1 LAAIT
6 MSNDTR
12 LTTMNGVPPSSSGL
26 VVNLLAFLTGAVL
39 YVMLVLLVWRE
50 RSQEGTPFLSRRG
63 RLPLLTGLAGFT
75 WNIGGLITYSLASV
89 TGLPPPGWL
98 NAVIFT
104 ALGTLPAF
112 IVHSLF
118 EGQERIAGV
127 RTARAVTWLAYGIAA
142 AAGVLHFEAAFS
154 ARAVPPPAAVWLLT
168 TGFTTLTLLVL
179 LITRGRA
186 VGRRSVWVAALS
198 TFALTA
204 LHFDQHGGGQ
214 VWWVELLGHHASLPL
229 ALAILHQDYRF
240 AFADLFLKNAIAWL
254 AMMGLSATM
263 FSVAL
268 IPLMRWQSPDG
279 TMDARAMAIGVA
291 LWVTTAVLF
300 PLVRRAAGRLVD
312 RTVLRRPDYTETI
325 ATLSRTIDEATS
337 EPEVVAAMTTALN
350 EALGASDVRQVADPL
365 PATDLRLLI
374 TGPATR
380 AYVTDAVAVMRLDTV
395 ESPRLA
401 FILGPQRNGRR
412 LLSDDLQL
420 LEAVTR
426 LVARRVDALRVADER
441 LDRSVREQQMQ
452 QMATEAELRA
462 LRAQINPHFL
472 FNALTTVGYLIQTA
486 PPRALS
492 TLLKLTGVLRAV
504 LRQSHVDCVTLE
516 EELTLVR
523 AYLEIETA
531 RFEER
536 LVVQYEIADHLGHV
550 PVPSFI
556 LQPLV
561 ENAVKHG
568 IAPLRQGG
576 TIVVRANHI
585 DGSLVLDVVD
595 SGAGFT
601 SAPTDL
607 SRGVGLTSV
616 ERRLAAHYGAGGTLT
631 LTSTPQTGTRVRLTL
646 PLPKEPHVQR

>member
-1 LAAIT
+1 
-6 MSNDTR
+6 
-12 LTTMNGVPPSSSGL
+12 MNGVPPSSSGL

-50 RSQEGTPFLSRRG
+50 RSQEGTPLLSRRG

-75 WNIGGLITYSLASV
+75 WNLGGLVVYSLASY
-89 TGLPPPGWL
+89 TGQPAPAWL

-118 EGQERIAGV
+118 DGQERVAGLW
-127 RTARAVTWLAYGIAA
+127 TSATVTWLAYGIAA
-142 AAGVLHFEAAFS
+142 VAGLLHFEAAFS
-154 ARAVPPPAAVWLLT
+154 GRAVPPPAAVWLLT
-168 TGFTTLTLLVL
+168 IGFTSLTVLVL
-179 LITRGRA
+179 LMTRGRS

-198 TFALTA
+198 TFAVSA

-214 VWWVELLGHHASLPL
+214 IWWVELLGHHASLPL

-254 AMMGLSATM
+254 TMMALSATM

-268 IPLMRWQSPDG
+268 VPLVRWQQPDG
-279 TMDARAMAIGVA
+279 AMDARAMALAVA
-291 LWVTTAVLF
+291 LWAGTAMLF
-300 PLVRRAAGRLVD
+300 PLVRRLAGRLVD
-312 RTVLRRPDYTETI
+312 QTVLKRPDYSETM
-325 ATLSRTIDEATS
+325 ARLTQAVDDATS
-337 EPEVVAAMTTALN
+337 EPEVVAAMTHALDA
-350 EALGASDVRQVADPL
+350 ALGATDVRPIADPL

-380 AYVTDAVAVMRLDTV
+380 AYVTDSVAVMRLDTV

-401 FILGPQRNGRR
+401 FNIGPLRDGRR
-412 LLSDDLQL
+412 LLSDDLHL
-420 LEAVTR
+420 LEVVTR

-452 QMATEAELRA
+452 RLATEAELRA

-472 FNALTTVGYLIQTA
+472 FNALTTIGYLIQTT
-486 PPRALS
+486 PPRALT
-492 TLLKLTGVLRAV
+492 TLLTLTGVLRAV
-504 LRQSHVDCVTLE
+504 LRQSHVDFVTLE
-516 EELTLVR
+516 EELTLVQS
-523 AYLEIETA
+523 YLEIETA

-536 LVVQYEIADHLGHV
+536 LTVRYEVAANLGHL

-568 IAPLRQGG
+568 ISPLRQGG
-576 TIVVRANHI
+576 SIIVRAQQI
-585 DGSLVLDVVD
+585 DQRLVLEVTDT
-595 SGAGFT
+595 GAGFES
-601 SAPTDL
+601 SATDL
-607 SRGVGLTSV
+607 LRGVGLASV
-616 ERRLAAHYGAGGTLT
+616 ERRLQAHYGSEATFVIESEAGR
-631 LTSTPQTGTRVRLTL
+631 GTRVRIAM
-646 PLPKEPHVQR
+646 PSQKDSHVER

>member
-1 LAAIT
+1 
-6 MSNDTR
+6 
-12 LTTMNGVPPSSSGL
+12 MNGVPPASSGL

-63 RLPLLTGLAGFT
+63 RLPLFTGLAGFT
-75 WNIGGLITYSLASV
+75 WNVGGLVVYGLASF
-89 TGLPPPGWL
+89 TGQPPPGWL

-118 EGQERIAGV
+118 EGRERIAGA

-142 AAGVLHFEAAFS
+142 AAGVLHFAAAFTNH
-154 ARAVPPPAAVWLLT
+154 AVPPPAAVWLLT
-168 TGFTTLTLLVL
+168 TGFTALTLLVL
-179 LITRGRA
+179 LITRGRT

-214 VWWVELLGHHASLPL
+214 VWWIELLGHHASLPL

-254 AMMGLSATM
+254 AMMGISATM

-268 IPLMRWQSPDG
+268 VPLMRWQHPDG
-279 TMDARAMAIGVA
+279 TMDARAVAMGVA
-291 LWVTTAVLF
+291 LWACTAVLF
-300 PLVRRAAGRLVD
+300 PLVHRAAGRLVD
-312 RTVLRRPDYTETI
+312 RTVLRRPDYGETV
-325 ATLSRTIDEATS
+325 THLSRTIDEATS
-337 EPEVVAAMTTALN
+337 ESDIVSAMTRALN
-350 EALGASDVRQVADPL
+350 TALGASDIRQVPDPL
-365 PATDLRLLI
+365 PPTDLRLLI

-380 AYVTDAVAVMRLDTV
+380 TYVADSVALMRPDTV
-395 ESPRLA
+395 DTPRPA
-401 FILGPQRNGRR
+401 FLIGPLRDGRR
-412 LLSDDLQL
+412 LLSDDLHL
-420 LEAVTR
+420 LEVVTR
-426 LVARRVDALRVADER
+426 LVARRIDALRVADER

-452 QMATEAELRA
+452 RMATEAELRA

-472 FNALTTVGYLIQTA
+472 FNALTTIGYLIQTV

-492 TLLKLTGVLRAV
+492 TLLTLTGVLRAV
-504 LRQSHVDCVTLE
+504 LRQSHVDFVTLE

-523 AYLEIETA
+523 SYLDIEAA

-536 LVVQYEIADHLGHV
+536 LVVRFEIADNLGHM

-576 TIVVRANHI
+576 TVVVRASVV
-585 DGSLVLDVVD
+585 DSSLVLDVVD

-601 SAPTDL
+601 AAPTDL

-631 LTSTPQTGTRVRLTL
+631 LTCTPETGTQVRLTL
-646 PLPKEPHVQR
+646 PLPKEPHVER